1 MIEPFYNY
9 SYSELCQLFD
19 KHQLSKD
26 LAKKLYRNFHKHER
40 LNFDGLSLSN
50 KSKDF
55 VLSHFHF
62 STPEIKTIES
72 VTEEENGTT
81 VKFLFQL
88 CDKTTIESVLIP
100 FQNKYALCLS
110 SQVGCAMKCS
120 FCYTGTQGLKRNLEV
135 HEIVGQLIHAK
146 LWLHKNIHLKS
157 NDQRAIKSVVFMGQ
171 GEPLHNYE
179 NVAKACNI
187 FMDQHGLSLS
197 KERITIS
204 TAGFLPGLKK
214 WVADQL
220 PVNVALS
227 LHSTDSEKRNALI
240 PINQHYPLEDVISLL
255 KQIPMQKKQYI
266 TYEYL
271 LIKNFNESL
280 QDAEKVALLVKE
292 TSGLVNLIPY
302 NPVPGLAF
310 EKPEIESVQNFKLAL
325 ESKGIATTIRATKGE
340 QILAACGQLKS
351 KY

>member
-9 SYSELCQLFD
+9 SFADLSVLFAQ
-19 KHQLSKD
+19 KNLSKD
-26 LAKKLYRNFHKHER
+26 LATKLYRNFHKHGR

-50 KSKDF
+50 KSKNF
-55 VLSHFHF
+55 ILENFHF
-62 STPEIKTIES
+62 TLPQIKNLES
-72 VTEEENGTT
+72 VTEVETGTT

-88 CDKTTIESVLIP
+88 KDLTTIESVLIP

-135 HEIVGQLIHAK
+135 HEIIGQFIQAK
-146 LWLHKNIHLKS
+146 LWLEKNIHQKS
-157 NDQRAIKSVVFMGQ
+157 DDQRNIKSIVFMGQ

-179 NVAKACNI
+179 NVARACEI

-214 WVADQL
+214 WVDDQL

-227 LHSTDSEKRNALI
+227 LHSTNEEKRNALI
-240 PINQHYPLEDVISLL
+240 PINQHYPLKEVVSLL

-271 LIKNFNESL
+271 LIKDFNDSL
-280 QDAEKVALLVKE
+280 DDAKEVAKLVKE
-292 TSGLVNLIPY
+292 TGGLVNLIPY
-302 NPVPGLAF
+302 NPVPGLSF
-310 EKPEIESVQNFKLAL
+310 EKPESSKVNEYKLAL
-325 ESKGIATTIRATKGE
+325 ESLGIAATIRTTKGD

-351 KY
+351 KT